1 MSKPSSTRLP
11 CPAPPGA
18 QGTAKEQ
25 QEASFLVSCGEETSQ
40 DQRESQVPW
49 FESLVIQTFDSA
61 QGLALTSKSE
71 FGSIWLEASVWWPRG
86 KDATGCSHEQQP
98 PQAWRGLFWGSNS
111 RFRHPCQQLKLGS
124 LLSLHAL
131 HLLSLRA
138 TGTLGW
144 KNLDP

>member
-1 MSKPSSTRLP
+1 MSKPGSTRLP

-71 FGSIWLEASVWWPRG
+71 FGSIWLEASVWWPRR
-86 KDATGCSHEQQP
+86 KDATSCSHEQQP
-98 PQAWRGLFWGSNS
+98 PQAWLGLFWGSNS
-111 RFRHPCQQLKLGS
+111 RMKHPYQQLQLGS

-138 TGTLGW
+138 TGRLGW